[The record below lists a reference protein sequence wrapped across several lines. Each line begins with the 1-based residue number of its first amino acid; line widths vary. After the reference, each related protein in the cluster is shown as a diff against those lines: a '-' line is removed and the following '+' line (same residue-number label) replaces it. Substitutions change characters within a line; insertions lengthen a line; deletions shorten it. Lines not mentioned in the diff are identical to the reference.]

1 MSSEENYGIFSYSQ
15 LPATSYADWERTDHW
30 FNSFLIPADPVL
42 DAGVANAKKNGL
54 PDIAVSA
61 SQGKFL
67 YLLAKSLGVKRII
80 ELGTLGGYST
90 TWLAR
95 ALPDDGEH
103 IGLELEAK
111 HAKVAE
117 ENVAN
122 AGLGSKVKFIVG
134 PALAS
139 LKEIPTSPKFD
150 LAFIDADWEHI
161 AEYFQEAKRIVR
173 SGGVI
178 IVDNVVQNGEVSN
191 FGESHAEWAESEG
204 VRRLVKAI
212 QNDKEVE
219 ATVIGTVGDKGYDG
233 FLYAIRK

>member
-1 MSSEENYGIFSYSQ
+1 MSDSETFELSYSQ
-15 LPATSYADWERTDHW
+15 LPATLYADWDRTDTW
-30 FNSFLIPADPVL
+30 FNSFLVPADPVL
-42 DAGVANAKKNGL
+42 DAGVANATKNGL
-54 PDIAVSA
+54 LDIAVSA

-67 YLLAKSLGVKRII
+67 YLLAKSLGAKKIV
-80 ELGTLGGYST
+80 EVGTLGGYST

-95 ALPDDGEH
+95 ALPEDGELL
-103 IGLELEAK
+103 GLELEAK
-111 HAKVAE
+111 HAKVAK
-117 ENVAN
+117 ENLTN

-139 LKEIPTSPKFD
+139 LKEIPTSTKFD
-150 LAFIDADWEHI
+150 LAFIDADWESI
-161 AEYFQEAKRIVR
+161 AEYFQEAKRIVK

-191 FGESHAEWAESEG
+191 FGEKRAEWAEPEG

-219 ATVIGTVGDKGYDG
+219 ATVIGTVGSKGYDG

>member
-1 MSSEENYGIFSYSQ
+1 MSDSQTYELSYSQ
-15 LPATSYADWERTDHW
+15 LPATSYADWDRTDTW
-30 FNSFLIPADPVL
+30 FNSFLVPADPVL
-42 DAGVANAKKNGL
+42 DAGVANATKNGL
-54 PDIAVSA
+54 LDIAVSA

-67 YLLAKSLGVKRII
+67 YLLAKSLGAKKIV
-80 ELGTLGGYST
+80 EVGTLGGYST

-95 ALPDDGEH
+95 ALPEGGELL
-103 IGLELEAK
+103 GLELEAK
-111 HAKVAE
+111 HAKVAG
-117 ENVAN
+117 ENMVN

-139 LKEIPTSPKFD
+139 LKEIPTSTKFD
-150 LAFIDADWEHI
+150 LAFIDADWESI
-161 AEYFQEAKRIVR
+161 AEYFQEAKRIVK

-191 FGESHAEWAESEG
+191 FGEKRAEWAEPEG

-212 QNDKEVE
+212 HNDNEVE
-219 ATVIGTVGDKGYDG
+219 ATVIGTVGSKGYDG